1 MRRVVLL
8 SLLAV
13 AAPALAHADEAPPAV
28 SELVVVAPS
37 AGEAGVAAGKL
48 GSTVESLTA
57 EDFARSSALSVT
69 EAIQRRLPGAN
80 VTDTRG
86 NGYVG
91 DVEFRGF
98 SASGV
103 QGAPQGLAV
112 YLNGQRLNEPFGET
126 VNWDL
131 VPQAAVARADLM
143 TNAPA
148 FGLNALGGALSIRL
162 KDGFSAAG
170 GSARI
175 EGGSF
180 GAVSGAVEQ
189 TWRRGDLGAYVALDG
204 GREDGWRDRSP
215 SKVARGYAD
224 LGWEAGGAKLHL
236 SLGASSSN
244 LGVIGPTPA
253 DMLAEDRSSVFTSP
267 QTTKNRA
274 GLAALNGSMKLS
286 ETVSLEGSLHLRAFE
301 QRHADGNP
309 GEFERCSG
317 NAANPLF
324 NTLCLQ
330 DDGFPRSLRPPA
342 AAFQLVTPDGRPIA
356 CPPPTSAACNTTPY
370 AILDASRTRSTTTGG
385 SLQLVDRSPRFG
397 RPNVLTLGAAFE
409 ASTIRFAADSTL
421 GLLQPDLVV
430 ATDAAIPGAGQVIR
444 AAGAVGYAPVNLAAT
459 NRNAGL
465 YVTDTLDL
473 TDRLF
478 LTLGG
483 RWNLSRIAMED
494 RTGLAPDL
502 TAKHR
507 FSRFDPAASL
517 AWKAREDLT
526 LYAGLGQATR
536 VPTPLEL
543 GCSDPDRPCLLENAL
558 VADPPLKPV
567 TATTYEAGAR
577 GATDLGGGRL
587 SWRIGL
593 FQSDNRHD
601 IVALASAL
609 PGRGY
614 YANVPGT
621 RRRGLDADFD
631 YVAGRWSLF
640 AGYSHVDATY
650 RFDALLPSPNN
661 PAADDDGF
669 IAVQKGDRLGGVP
682 AERFKAGVEV
692 QATARLRLA
701 LDVVGVGPQYLSGD
715 EGNDNP
721 KLAGSWV
728 ANLGGAW
735 TLSARAEAFVRVDNL
750 TDERYAS
757 FGAFFDPEE
766 IGRVSPSPLPDDP
779 DLRTLSPG
787 APRRV
792 SAGLRLRF

>member
-1 MRRVVLL
+1 MRRVVLWG
-8 SLLAV
+8 LLAV
-13 AAPALAHADEAPPAV
+13 AAPAAAFAEEAAPAV
-28 SELVVVAPS
+28 REVVVVAPS
-37 AGEAGVAAGKL
+37 AGEAGVEAGKL

-57 EDFARSSALSVT
+57 EDFARASALSLT

-80 VTDTRG
+80 VSDTRG
-86 NGYVG
+86 NGYTG

-98 SASGV
+98 AASGV

-112 YLNGQRLNEPFGET
+112 YLNGQRLNEPFGDT

-131 VPQAAVARADLM
+131 VPQVAVARADLL

-162 KDGFSAAG
+162 KDAFSAEG
-170 GSARI
+170 GSARL
-175 EGGSF
+175 EGRAF
-180 GAVSGAVEQ
+180 GAVSGAAEQ
-189 TWRRGDLGAYVALDG
+189 AWRAGDFGAYVALDG

-215 SKVARGYAD
+215 SKVARGFAD
-224 LGWEAGGAKLHL
+224 LGWEAGRSKLHL
-236 SLGASSSN
+236 SLGASSSD
-244 LGVIGPTPA
+244 LGVVGPTPVDLLAA
-253 DMLAEDRSSVFTSP
+253 DRASVFTSP
-267 QTTKNRA
+267 QTTRNRA
-274 GLAALNGSMKLS
+274 GLAALSGSARLS
-286 ETVSLEGSLHLRAFE
+286 DDLSLEAALHLRAFE
-301 QRHADGNP
+301 QRHVDGNP

-317 NAANPLF
+317 DAANPLF

-330 DDGFPRSLRPPA
+330 DDGFPRDTRPPA
-342 AAFQLVTPDGRPIA
+342 AAFQLVTLDGRPIA
-356 CPPPTSAACNTTPY
+356 CPPPGSGACNATPY
-370 AILDASRTRSTTTGG
+370 GIVDGSRTISTTTGG
-385 SLQLVDRSPRFG
+385 SLQLVDRSARFG

-409 ASTIRFAADSTL
+409 ASAVRFAAHSTL
-421 GLLQPDLVV
+421 GLLRPDLVV
-430 ATDAAIPGAGQVIR
+430 DTGGAIPGAGQTIR
-444 AAGAVGYAPVNLAAT
+444 AAGAVGYAPVNLAAA

-465 YVTDTLDL
+465 YLTDTLDV
-473 TDRLF
+473 TDHLF

-483 RWNLSRIAMED
+483 RWNVSRIAMED
-494 RTGLAPDL
+494 RTGFAPDL

-517 AWKAREDLT
+517 AWKARDDLT
-526 LYAGLGQATR
+526 FFAGAGQATR

-567 TATTYEAGAR
+567 TATTYEAGLR
-577 GATDLGGGRL
+577 GARDLAGGRL
-587 SWRIGL
+587 SWRLSL
-593 FQSDNRHD
+593 FQADNRHD

-614 YANVPGT
+614 YANVPAT

-682 AERFKAGVEV
+682 ANRFKAGVEV
-692 QATARLRLA
+692 QATSRLRLS
-701 LDVVGVGPQYLSGD
+701 LDVIGVGPQYLAGG

-721 KLAGSWV
+721 KLAGYWL
-728 ANLGGAW
+728 ADLGAAW
-735 TLSARAEAFVRVDNL
+735 RLTSRAEAFARIDNL
-750 TDERYAS
+750 TDETYAS
-757 FGAFFDPEE
+757 FGTFFDPTE
-766 IGRVSPSPLPDDP
+766 IERVTPAPLPADP
-779 DLRTLSPG
+779 DVRTLTPG
-787 APRRV
+787 APRRWSV
-792 SAGLRLRF
+792 GIRLSF